1 MSVDRSLT
9 RREFART
16 AAALAA
22 APLAGRLAVAAA
34 IAEPLEPAAAPRAP
48 IWPGYARAIVIDAL
62 GSPGPFNVPD
72 MTASPLS
79 DAMVANSA
87 ASGITAINVTLVGS
101 GSGSLAF
108 ENTVA
113 SIGYWERELDAHP
126 DRFLKIR
133 TVGDLRRAKEIGKLG
148 IIYGFQDGTMLG
160 DDTGRVD
167 LFHRLG
173 VRIIQPTYNLRNL
186 IGDGCLEQAN
196 AGMSA
201 FGRGVVA
208 RMNELG
214 VLLDLSHCGQ
224 RTTVDGITTS
234 TKPVAVTHSGCA
246 ALNPV
251 PRNKPDAIMKQLA
264 DRGGVMGIYLMPFLR
279 PSGQPSDDDLL
290 RHIDHAVRVCGEDHV
305 GIGSDLSITPLDLT
319 PEFRAMHANFVAA
332 RKQAGIAAPGEAAD
346 VFNYVPQLNAPRRL
360 ELIADHL
367 ASRGHPSA
375 RIEKIIG
382 ANWLRLFGEVWGK

>member
-1 MSVDRSLT
+1 MPIS
-9 RREFART
+9 RREFATIVT
-16 AAALAA
+16 AGLGALTTAGAQPVVTSEAARSLY
-22 APLAGRLAVAAA
+22 AGT
-34 IAEPLEPAAAPRAP
+34 IS
-48 IWPGYARAIVIDAL
+48 IDAL
-62 GSPGPFNVPD
+62 ANPGSMNVPWPPRGPLTQGQRD
-72 MTASPLS
+72 HIAKSGLTAL
-79 DAMVANSA
+79 
-87 ASGITAINVTLVGS
+87 NVTVS
-101 GSGSLAF
+101 ADQF
-108 ENTVA
+108 EATVDNIA
-113 SIGYWERELDAHP
+113 LWTSEAARYPQLLSVVRRHDDIA
-126 DRFLKIR
+126 
-133 TVGDLRRAKEIGKLG
+133 RAKKDGTLGLIFGFQNTEMLERDLSRVETFRKLG
-148 IIYGFQDGTMLG
+148 VL
-160 DDTGRVD
+160 
-167 LFHRLG
+167 
-173 VRIIQPTYNLRNL
+173 IIQLTYNIRNL
-186 IGDGCLEQAN
+186 IGDGCLEEAN

-332 RKQAGIAAPGEAAD
+332 RKQAGVAAPGEAAD

-360 ELIADHL
+360 ELIADRL
-367 ASRGHPSA
+367 ASRGYPSA

>member
-1 MSVDRSLT
+1 MSADRSLS

-22 APLAGRLAVAAA
+22 APLAGRLAVAAV
-34 IAEPLEPAAAPRAP
+34 AEPLEAMTRPRPP

-72 MTASPLS
+72 MTAAPLS
-79 DAMVANSA
+79 DAMVANAA

-101 GSGSLAF
+101 GNGSAAF
-108 ENTVA
+108 EGIVH

-126 DRFLKIR
+126 ERFLKVK
-133 TVGDLRRAKEIGKLG
+133 TVGDLRRAKESGKLG
-148 IIYGFQDGTMLG
+148 LIYGFQDGTMLG
-160 DDTGRVD
+160 DDTSRVD

-173 VRIIQPTYNLRNL
+173 VRIIQPTYNRRNL
-186 IGDGCLEQAN
+186 IGDGCLEEAN
-196 AGMSA
+196 AGLSA

-224 RTTVDGITTS
+224 RTTLDGITVS

-251 PRNKPDAIMKQLA
+251 PRNKPDATMKELA

-279 PSGQPSDDDLL
+279 PSGQPTDDDLV
-290 RHIDHAVRVCGEDHV
+290 RHIDHAVRICGEDHV

-319 PEFRAMHANFVAA
+319 PEFRAMHAGFVAA
-332 RKQAGIAAPGEAAD
+332 RNRAGISAPGEAAD
-346 VFNYVPQLNAPRRL
+346 VFNYVPQLNSPRRL
-360 ELIADHL
+360 ELIADRL
-367 ASRGHPSA
+367 ASRGYPSA

-382 ANWLRLFGEVWGK
+382 ANWLRLFGEVWGS